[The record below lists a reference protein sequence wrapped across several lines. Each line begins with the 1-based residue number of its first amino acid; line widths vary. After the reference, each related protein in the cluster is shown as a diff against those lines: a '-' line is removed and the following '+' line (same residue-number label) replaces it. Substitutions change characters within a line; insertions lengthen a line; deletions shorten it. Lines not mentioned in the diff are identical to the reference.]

1 MNKRPV
7 TNELICASFNMIRW
21 SMTCDKINLE
31 QKTFVVLQKAA
42 NYHILCVSLT
52 LLCFTF
58 ILGQGQIDSGRAVNK
73 KSKVHGIAFR
83 LW

>member
-42 NYHILCVSLT
+42 NYHILCVSLRLYFA
-52 LLCFTF
+52 LLLF
-58 ILGQGQIDSGRAVNK
+58 LARA
-73 KSKVHGIAFR
+73 KSIPVEQ
-83 LW
+83 